1 VNDKDYIEKEL
12 EKYPYRDN
20 NDIPFRLERI
30 DEHSWNVYE
39 MCLEH
44 EYGCF
49 VGAYEKQVDDFDD
62 CDTLEQAIAYWKN
75 YKENQNV

>member
-1 VNDKDYIEKEL
+1 MNDKDYIEKEM

-30 DEHSWNVYE
+30 DEYAWNVYE

-49 VGAYEKQVDDFDD
+49 VGFYEKQDDFED
-62 CDTLEQAIAYWKN
+62 CDTLEEAIAYWKN
-75 YKENQNV
+75 LNKGEML